1 MSLLCKGA
9 VGGSSGV
16 TIAGFNSAGGSG
28 LSEFDTP
35 TAITLDLN
43 GTMYIL
49 DNGNYRVVKWI
60 QGQPLGFTAAG
71 GRGTGST
78 FDKLGT
84 SYALCL
90 DAQSNIYISDWTNH
104 RVTMWLD
111 GNSTIGYL
119 VAGGNGAGNSTNQ
132 LRNPWGIY
140 LDVNLTLFIVDR
152 GNHRVLRWARSE

>member
-1 MSLLCKGA
+1 MF
-9 VGGSSGV
+9 
-16 TIAGFNSAGGSG
+16 AGFTATGGSG
-28 LSEFDTP
+28 LSECDTP
-35 TAITLDLN
+35 TAIAVDLD

-60 QGQPLGFTAAG
+60 PNQPLGFTAAG

-84 SYALCL
+84 SYAITL
-90 DAQSNIYISDWTNH
+90 DAQSNIYVSDWTNH

-119 VAGGNGAGNSTNQ
+119 VAGGNGVGNSTNQ

-140 LDVNLTLFIVDR
+140 LDSNLTLWIVDR
-152 GNHRVLRWARSE
+152 GNHRVLKWPRSESCQCQT